1 MDKYLAT
8 SVVGVYP
15 KPEYLPTP
23 VWYVEGKGQ
32 FTARPYE
39 EYMNSLSLMEKEELR
54 QVMEKAQQEVIYCSN
69 ISDYLI
75 KFGMGNY
82 IVLFVGY
89 SFLDCSNY
97 LFGLLVKSH

>member
-23 VWYVEGKGQ
+23 VWYKEGKGQ

-39 EYMNSLSLMEKEELR
+39 EYMNSLSKLEKEELS
-54 QVMEKAQQEVIYCSN
+54 QVMEKAQKEVIIWSN
-69 ISDYLI
+69 YL
-75 KFGMGNY
+75 M
-82 IVLFVGY
+82 LFVGY
-89 SFLDCSNY
+89 SFLDCSNN